1 LPGEL
6 IALLTRALILAD
18 SEGSDEISVQHLRA
32 AYTADQ
38 PDSSADPE
46 MDGLQPV
53 PRLEKPLSKEA
64 SALLEEAFAQ
74 ARAEGGEPLTY
85 VEQVLR

>member
-1 LPGEL
+1 
-6 IALLTRALILAD
+6 
-18 SEGSDEISVQHLRA
+18 
-32 AYTADQ
+32 
-38 PDSSADPE
+38 